1 MRLTNPAIRFNL
13 ILTALLL
20 VFNIFSASAQQ
31 SQVTDSIIQLYNKE
45 TSLPEKAR
53 LAGELSQIFM
63 AIDTL
68 SSEKWGN
75 QAIEDAEIS
84 RDRKAMFKS
93 QLDNGIR
100 MDYIAARTGYSAKA
114 LEYMDNAL
122 RMAKENKLE
131 KEQAESLLWKAYVY
145 QANSEIDQ
153 AMAQTTQAL
162 TLAQAVGNDSLLA
175 ACYYSFSKS
184 HEAKGEKLQMLKN
197 TFQAVSISEAINNH
211 ALLRTGYMQLAQFY
225 TSIKNYDKA
234 LDFTFKVLQLDLASN
249 SDESKYGRAQV
260 YNSIAGIYQ
269 YKKNYSMAESFFNKS
284 ILYADTIKFQPLKMQ
299 GYLGLMNLYIVQN
312 DPVKALEFFNAKAD
326 LKQYIAG
333 FGMAYVIDQAYAVMY
348 SRLNKLDSASYYYS
362 RCLPYYENSVNPASR
377 LNFYFYYAEYLN
389 QKSDKAG
396 AIAIYEKCKQIADA
410 TKSLDWMRVYSKL
423 LDSSYTSVGNYAQ
436 ALHYNKLYN
445 RYKDSLDKLGKE
457 DEILQLQITDEEKRR
472 DRLAIAEKEKI
483 EKRNRIQYMAI
494 VIAIATIFLL
504 LVLLGLF
511 RVSATTIRI
520 IGFFAFLMFFE
531 FIFLV
536 FKKSIFGITQGEP
549 WKDLGMMI
557 LIAAI
562 LVPLH
567 HWVEHK
573 VIHYLSSQ
581 HMLKL
586 RDNSKAWWNRVSK
599 RGESAA

>member
-1 MRLTNPAIRFNL
+1 MRSDNCAGLL
-13 ILTALLL
+13 SLLMTALLIL
-20 VFNIFSASAQQ
+20 SSFCQVSGQQ
-31 SQVTDSIIQLYNKE
+31 SQVTDSIIQRYHKE

-68 SSEKWGN
+68 SSEKWGT

-84 RDRKAMFKS
+84 RDRKAMFRS

-100 MDYIAARTGYSAKA
+100 LAYVAARKGYTAKS
-114 LEYMDNAL
+114 LEYLDNAF

-131 KEQAESLLWKAYVY
+131 KEQSESLLWKAYVY
-145 QANSEIDQ
+145 QTNSEIDQ
-153 AMAQTTQAL
+153 AMAQTTQAFA
-162 TLAQAVGNDSLLA
+162 LAQSVGNDSLLA
-175 ACYYSFSKS
+175 ACYYSFSKC
-184 HEAKGEKLQMLKN
+184 HEGKGEKLQMLKN
-197 TFQAVSISEAINNH
+197 TFEAVSIAENINNH
-211 ALLRTGYMQLAQFY
+211 ALLRTGYLQLAQFY
-225 TSIKNYDKA
+225 SSIKNYDKA
-234 LDFTFKVLQLDLASN
+234 LDFTFKVLQLDLASQ

-260 YNSIAGIYQ
+260 YTSIASIYQ

-284 ILYADTIKFQPLKMQ
+284 IQYADTINFQPLKMQ
-299 GYLGLMNLYIVQN
+299 GYLGLMNLYLAKN
-312 DPVKALEFFNAKAD
+312 DPVKALDFFNTKED
-326 LKQYIAG
+326 LKKYIAG
-333 FGMAYVIDQAYAVMY
+333 FGMASVIDQAYALIY
-348 SRLNKLDSASYYYS
+348 TRLNKLDSASYYYS
-362 RCLPYYENSVNPASR
+362 RCLPFFENSVNPASK

-389 QKSDKAG
+389 QKSDKTG
-396 AIAIYEKCKQIADA
+396 AIAIYEKGKLIADA
-410 TKSLDWMRVYSKL
+410 TKNLDWMRVYSRL
-423 LDSSYTSVGNYAQ
+423 LDSSYTNVGNYAQ

-472 DRLAIAEKEKI
+472 DRLAVAEKEKI

-586 RDNSKAWWNRVSK
+586 RDNSKAWWNRISK
-599 RGESAA
+599 RGEPQV

>member
-1 MRLTNPAIRFNL
+1 
-13 ILTALLL
+13 
-20 VFNIFSASAQQ
+20 
-31 SQVTDSIIQLYNKE
+31 
-45 TSLPEKAR
+45 
-53 LAGELSQIFM
+53 
-63 AIDTL
+63 
-68 SSEKWGN
+68 
-75 QAIEDAEIS
+75 
-84 RDRKAMFKS
+84 
-93 QLDNGIR
+93 
-100 MDYIAARTGYSAKA
+100 
-114 LEYMDNAL
+114 
-122 RMAKENKLE
+122 
-131 KEQAESLLWKAYVY
+131 
-145 QANSEIDQ
+145 
-153 AMAQTTQAL
+153 
-162 TLAQAVGNDSLLA
+162 
-175 ACYYSFSKS
+175 
-184 HEAKGEKLQMLKN
+184 
-197 TFQAVSISEAINNH
+197 
-211 ALLRTGYMQLAQFY
+211 
-225 TSIKNYDKA
+225 
-234 LDFTFKVLQLDLASN
+234 
-249 SDESKYGRAQV
+249 
-260 YNSIAGIYQ
+260 
-269 YKKNYSMAESFFNKS
+269 MAESFFNKS
-284 ILYADTIKFQPLKMQ
+284 IQYADTINFSPLKMQ
-299 GYLGLMNLYIVQN
+299 GYLGLMNLYLAKN
-312 DPVKALEFFNAKAD
+312 DPIKALEFFNTKDD
-326 LKQYIAG
+326 LKKYIAG
-333 FGMAYVIDQAYAVMY
+333 FGMGSVIDQAYALIY
-348 SRLNKLDSASYYYS
+348 ARLNKLDSASYYYA
-362 RCLPYYENSVNPASR
+362 RCLPFFENSVNPASK

-396 AIAIYEKCKQIADA
+396 AIAIYEKGKQIADA
-410 TKSLDWMRVYSKL
+410 TKNLDWMRVYSRL
-423 LDSSYTSVGNYAQ
+423 LDSSYTTVGNYAQ

-472 DRLAIAEKEKI
+472 DRLAVAEKEKL

-586 RDNSKAWWNRVSK
+586 RDNSKAWWNRISK
-599 RGESAA
+599 RGEPVA